1 MIVPVLK
8 LKIRDFLG
16 LNCFILM
23 HKKRKFGMKI
33 VPKGNLGSEI
43 VNENILVLKIVPKGH
58 VFYTSFKQCKLVMEI
73 APKEHVFSQSL
84 QRGFH

>member
-1 MIVPVLK
+1 MMIVPVLK

-33 VPKGNLGSEI
+33 VPKG
-43 VNENILVLKIVPKGH
+43 
-58 VFYTSFKQCKLVMEI
+58 
-73 APKEHVFSQSL
+73 HVFSPSL
-84 QRGFH
+84 NKRTLKLNGPRI